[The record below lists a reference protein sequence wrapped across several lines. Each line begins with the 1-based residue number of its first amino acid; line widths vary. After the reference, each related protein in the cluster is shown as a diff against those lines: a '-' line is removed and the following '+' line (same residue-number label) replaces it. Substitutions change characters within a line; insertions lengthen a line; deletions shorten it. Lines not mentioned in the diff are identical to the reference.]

1 MSDFLRSEV
10 KQRKF
15 GQLKADVGA
24 VRVTSEGP
32 TDWPSLKNQ
41 PSHSSSSSSKLVAD
55 GGMLGATSRT
65 EAATR
70 SHVCKK
76 DVRIRGSWFLLAGG
90 CCCCSPSGPGGHT
103 FSSAETSTSL
113 SPLGSGSRRR
123 RRIGAAQE
131 SMV

>member
-1 MSDFLRSEV
+1 MSDFLRSKV

-24 VRVTSEGP
+24 VGVTSEGP

-41 PSHSSSSSSKLVAD
+41 SSHSSSSSKLVAG

-65 EAATR
+65 GAATR

-76 DVRIRGSWFLLAGG
+76 GVRIRGSWFLLAGG

-113 SPLGSGSRRR
+113 SPLGSGRRRR
-123 RRIGAAQE
+123 RRIGAVQE